1 MQHTISDGQI
11 FLETSL
17 FHQGVRPSIN
27 VGNSVS
33 RMEGATQFASMQ
45 QVALARARLSPS
57 AVARG
62 HALPPLF
69 SIAHTAF
76 SCSLTLVSGV
86 LSDADHVQN
95 RRITHGLH
103 RDILGALGSRCA
115 DRSDWSAARV
125 HVGDTDVVDVRGQ
138 RAAVA
143 GRGEGAPR
151 GLALADAEDVMRMDR
166 EKGNGTS

>member
-1 MQHTISDGQI
+1 MRHTISDGQI
-11 FLETSL
+11 SLETSL

-33 RMEGATQFASMQ
+33 RMEGATQFASMR

-62 HALPPLF
+62 HALPQLF

-76 SCSLTLVSGV
+76 SCSLTLVSG

-115 DRSDWSAARV
+115 DRSDWSATRV

-166 EKGNGTS
+166 EKGNGTL